1 MKRRVSRWLR
11 LLPIVAIVFV
21 ALVVSSRATFS
32 PSHLEPSLAFSSPS
46 AAHLFGCGEG
56 GVDLLVFVAF
66 SVVRGAALAVCVAVL
81 SFAIGSPLGAFAA
94 MQRGAFERAVERTCD
109 LLQGFPSFLLA
120 LSVLSVVRAPTR
132 VHLGFVFLLTAWTPF
147 ARLALAQTRVLR
159 EAQFVEAARALGQKP
174 LAILWVHILPQ
185 LLGVA
190 AVQLGSTASAIV
202 VSEAALA
209 FVGFGTADGVSLGAV
224 LDQGVS
230 VMIHAPHVLWV
241 GSMAVF
247 AMSVALISAGRAARA
262 A

>member
-1 MKRRVSRWLR
+1 MKLRFARGVR
-11 LLPIVAIVFV
+11 LLPIAAIVMF
-21 ALVVSSRATFS
+21 ALLIAWNAKF
-32 PSHLEPSLAFSSPS
+32 PPGHLDPHLAFAPPS
-46 AAHLFGCGEG
+46 KVHLLGCGEG
-56 GVDLLVFVAF
+56 GVDLAVFVAF
-66 SVVRGAALAVCVAVL
+66 SVVWGAALAVSVALV

-94 MQRGAFERAVERTCD
+94 MRRGAIERGVERTCD

-120 LSVLSVVRAPTR
+120 LAVLSVVHTPTR
-132 VHLGFVFLLTAWTPF
+132 LHLGIVFSLTAWTPF

-159 EAQFVEAARALGQKP
+159 EAQFVEAARALGQRP
-174 LAILWVHILPQ
+174 FTILRVHILPQ

-224 LDQGVS
+224 LDQGVA
-230 VMIHAPHVLWV
+230 VMIRAPHVLWV
-241 GSMAVF
+241 GSVSVF
-247 AMSVALISAGRAARA
+247 AMSVALIAAGRAARA